1 MAFSAKAG
9 FRTDKGRMRGNNEDA
24 LLVLPRFSIYAVA
37 DGVGGHNSGELAS
50 RKAVTGIEKFIEAN
64 PISAVYGEKDSNA
77 ALMDYF
83 LTCFRAINSEILG
96 LSRATPY
103 NAGMATTTVVAHI
116 HEDRL
121 YIINIGDSRAYMI
134 RDGGISQITV
144 DHTVVNKLISSG
156 RLTREE
162 ARVHPR
168 KNEITRA
175 LGAEDEVL
183 PDFFV
188 TRLARGD
195 RILLCT
201 DGLYGEATDEE
212 IREIAAARRELNEIC
227 KLLVERANKNGGG
240 DNITVICIEI
250 E

>member
-1 MAFSAKAG
+1 MAFSVKAG
-9 FRTDKGRMRGNNEDA
+9 FRTDRGKMRGNNEDA

-50 RKAVTGIEKFIEAN
+50 RKAVTGIERFIEAH
-64 PISAVYGEKDSNA
+64 PIDAVYEGDDSNA

-83 LTCFRAINSEILG
+83 LTCFRDINAEILS
-96 LSRATPY
+96 LSRSAVY
-103 NAGMATTTVVAHI
+103 NSGMATTTVVAHI
-116 HEDRL
+116 CEDRL

-156 RLTREE
+156 KLTREE

-188 TRLARGD
+188 TKLVRGD
-195 RILLCT
+195 RLILCT
-201 DGLYGEATDEE
+201 DGLYGEVTDEE
-212 IREIAAARRELNEIC
+212 ICRIAAVPGELNEIC
-227 KLLVERANKNGGG
+227 KSLVERANKNGGR
-240 DNITVICIEI
+240 DNITVICVEI